1 MHDRMQSRTGW
12 SRLRSVSFLA
22 FFAASTAGA
31 VEISPA
37 VTEAY
42 AAMAGHASVKTA
54 LAFIKADEAR
64 TLAEQKQIVAIPA
77 PPFKEARRA
86 EDFRQRLAA
95 AAEFGDNLKISFQ
108 PQQLSKA
115 GADNQMIVNKG
126 DGGHDRVLVPEAT
139 KRCVRRPDKR
149 SAIRQRRLP

>member
-12 SRLRSVSFLA
+12 SRLRTASFLA

-42 AAMAGHASVKTA
+42 AAMAGHTSVKTA

-77 PPFKEARRA
+77 PPFK
-86 EDFRQRLAA
+86 
-95 AAEFGDNLKISFQ
+95 
-108 PQQLSKA
+108 
-115 GADNQMIVNKG
+115 
-126 DGGHDRVLVPEAT
+126 
-139 KRCVRRPDKR
+139 
-149 SAIRQRRLP
+149 